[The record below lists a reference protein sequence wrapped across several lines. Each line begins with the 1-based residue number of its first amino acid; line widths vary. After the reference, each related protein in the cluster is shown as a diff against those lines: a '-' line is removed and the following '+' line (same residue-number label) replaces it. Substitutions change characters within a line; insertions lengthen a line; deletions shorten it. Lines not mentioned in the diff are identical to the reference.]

1 LIVEAGFPPGVVN
14 IVPGYGDKAG
24 AALSSHVD
32 VDKIAF
38 TGSTEIGKL
47 ILEAA
52 AVNTKRV
59 TLEMGGKSPLVIT
72 EDFDLD
78 SAVQIAHDA
87 CFANT

>member
-52 AVNTKRV
+52 AVNTKRG